1 MNLFSLLG
9 ASLSIAS
16 VGSPLFK
23 VGSDIG
29 RDIAIRRT
37 ADGLDQNFNYDS
49 LNVYYDL
56 MLLYGDIDKDG
67 KLTKDEADL
76 FRIGSLL
83 PDSNDPTQD
92 PSFKFLGLF
101 PTVDSLY
108 FFCYFTADYSDD
120 STFNWY
126 LSFQDRIVQ
135 NNMLV
140 SDSRAKLMNTYKI
153 DGGGVFY
160 KLKVEGYT
168 PQFNSN
174 DHASINIKSVYLR
187 RTNQEVNIEQ
197 KNGFNATFDLDRT
210 YFNNN
215 RFFSYFTEGSQK
227 VTGVAD
233 MMLGFTKSTDY
244 TFLWIPTGK
253 DRPIEAQEMVFFFF
267 NFEEEQFNFDVNSIT
282 EVSYSYEYLTY
293 EHSQYTKAVTTH
305 QTDTLPVTNY
315 SLPPGFKGYKLDEP
329 VTEMHVSQFDGS
341 YFLGSE
347 KLGVYPGKFTEN
359 KPDIEWKGAYEKEN
373 WSVPVNSRPI
383 KSESRSAK
391 TRAGIEL
398 DWNETFL
405 FQSQFGYKSHAD
417 YVKNQK
423 VDSLFRLSDLDGD
436 KYSDP
441 QYELFKKFLKL
452 VDHQNY
458 KFAFL
463 INGEDGSFNKEM
475 WTRKI
480 IKDGVVVEGKTT
492 NETSWWG
499 GSSYFSQFY
508 ETVTEAH
515 EPRQLVTL
523 WMKGIKNNGEEFTV
537 WTHNDPANVRYVFA
551 YGMTPPTFGELL
563 LNDISVAMR
572 SFLDWL
578 TKNPWFWW
586 VVGGLIVLLALLLL
600 AFFPWLI
607 PMVIKGVSTVLKFLA
622 WIPYIVVVW
631 PIGKLM
637 GKDMPVW
644 PFK

>member
-9 ASLSIAS
+9 ASFSIAS

-67 KLTKDEADL
+67 KLTRDEADL

-92 PSFKFLGLF
+92 PSFRFLGLF

-126 LSFQDRIVQ
+126 LSFQDKIVQ

-140 SDSRAKLMNTYKI
+140 TDSRAKLMNTYKI

-168 PQFNSN
+168 PQFNEN
-174 DHASINIKSVYLR
+174 DHASINIKSIYLR

-197 KNGFNATFDLDRT
+197 KSGFNATFDFDRT

-227 VTGVAD
+227 VTGVVD
-233 MMLGFTKSTDY
+233 MMLGFTKSEDY

-253 DRPIEAQEMVFFFF
+253 QRPLEAQEMAFFFF
-267 NFEEEQFNFDVNSIT
+267 NFEEEQFNFDVNAIT

-293 EHSQYTKAVTTH
+293 EHSQYTKRATSWMNNEETSK
-305 QTDTLPVTNY
+305 TY
-315 SLPPGFKGYKLDEP
+315 SVPPGFKQYEFDVP
-329 VTEMHVSQFDGS
+329 VTEMHYSMFDGG
-341 YFLGSE
+341 LVGSH

-359 KPDIEWKGAYEKEN
+359 KPDIDWPDRTKTV
-373 WSVPVNSRPI
+373 SFPVNSRVI

-423 VDSLFRLSDLDGD
+423 VDSLIRMSEVDS
-436 KYSDP
+436 KYSGD
-441 QYELFKKFLKL
+441 QYEFFRRFLKL
-452 VDHQNY
+452 GDHPNY

-463 INGEDGSFNKEM
+463 VNGDDGSFNKDM

-480 IKDGVVVEGKTT
+480 TKDGEYLPGKGD
-492 NETSWWG
+492 SDRAG
-499 GSSYFSQFY
+499 SYFYISEIY

-523 WMKGIKNNGEEFTV
+523 WMSGIKNNGEEFTI

-600 AFFPWLI
+600 AFCPWLI
-607 PMVIKGVSTVLKFLA
+607 PMVIKGVLTVLKFLA